1 MIAMEALT
9 EYAYRAR
16 LREITE
22 MTVLVDASA
31 SPGEKEL
38 IKISS
43 GNLPTVHQIEV
54 SEQTNFFIFFHTVY
68 ISPMYKIRFQMFG
81 GT

>member
-1 MIAMEALT
+1 MVAMEALT

-43 GNLPTVHQIEV
+43 DNLPTVHQIEV
-54 SEQTNFFIFFHTVY
+54 SYTIKGLIVFVHIHF
-68 ISPMYKIRFQMFG
+68 PM
-81 GT
+81 